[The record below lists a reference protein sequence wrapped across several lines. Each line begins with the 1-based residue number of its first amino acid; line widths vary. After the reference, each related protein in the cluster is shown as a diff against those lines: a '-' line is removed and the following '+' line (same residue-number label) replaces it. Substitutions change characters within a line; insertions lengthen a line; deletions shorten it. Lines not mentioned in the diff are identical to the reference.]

1 MKKGIVTLMLIV
13 FCCIGCITTT
23 DEETDEKQYAL
34 DPNMADQFEQG
45 AETGIT
51 IAQALSAFWPALI
64 PVATA
69 AGGIFAT
76 YKKIKPKLQKA
87 INERDIYYKGGEV
100 LAIALE
106 DIKTNQPDIWAE
118 IVPKL
123 DDLVKSSHDIE
134 NAVRGFRHL
143 PAKQ

>member
-1 MKKGIVTLMLIV
+1 MKKGIVVTMLMV

-23 DEETDEKQYAL
+23 DEETGEKRYDL
-34 DPNMADQFEQG
+34 DPNIAGQIEQG

-51 IAQALSAFWPALI
+51 ITQALSVFWPALI
-64 PVATA
+64 PVVTA

-87 INERDIYYKGGEV
+87 TNERDTYYKGGEV
-100 LAIALE
+100 LATVLE
-106 DIKTNQPDIWAE
+106 DIKTNQPDIWAK
-118 IVPKL
+118 VAPKL
-123 DDLVKSSHDIE
+123 EDLIKSSLNIE

-143 PAKQ
+143 SAKQ